1 MTIRFS
7 DDLADMFADMPD
19 TLTPA
24 RLTTYVPQ
32 SRRTIDRWIAE
43 GTLRAYRLGGRVLV
57 RKSDVVALVRP
68 VKAAS

>member
-1 MTIRFS
+1 MTTRYS
-7 DDLADMFADMPD
+7 DDVAEMFADMPD

-24 RLTTYVPQ
+24 ELTTYLPQ

-57 RKSDVVALVRP
+57 RKADLLALVRL
-68 VKAAS
+68 VRAAS